1 MYWIPEMVSSVFK
14 VALLCVCVCVCLCPG
29 YMVILIYYLV
39 VITIS
44 MDIIKNQTPMVH
56 IRGMGDVQGFY
67 EKRLVDI
74 DIA

>member
-1 MYWIPEMVSSVFK
+1 MCVCV
-14 VALLCVCVCVCLCPG
+14 CVCVCVCLCPG

>member
-1 MYWIPEMVSSVFK
+1 M
-14 VALLCVCVCVCLCPG
+14 CVCLCPG